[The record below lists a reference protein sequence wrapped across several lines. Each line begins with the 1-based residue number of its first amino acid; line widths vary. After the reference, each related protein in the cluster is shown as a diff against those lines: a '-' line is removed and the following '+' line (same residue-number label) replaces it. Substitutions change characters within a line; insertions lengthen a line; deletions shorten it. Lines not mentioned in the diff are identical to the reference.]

1 MGQAVAK
8 GLGEK
13 SGVPG
18 IGDSGERFE
27 NYGWG
32 GIISSPMKDSASVHH
47 LKSIKRGTGGN
58 SSGADAL
65 GYRAAVPREMMNPL
79 SFGSRRVGVLGGLE
93 PPCSWLCLV
102 EHSPAPPCSLIL
114 GVFGVGFRRVL
125 VGLERGKVKQWSCPS

>member
-93 PPCSWLCLV
+93 PPAAGCALWST
-102 EHSPAPPCSLIL
+102 APHPRAL
-114 GVFGVGFRRVL
+114 
-125 VGLERGKVKQWSCPS
+125 